1 MVQLKPVLSQRQF
14 LIRGSSEIN
23 SVLRDHPVVRSLKA
37 IVATIT
43 LDYYDKYHRTILFSP
58 KIMLTHHVEYIFLF
72 IPFIFHFL
80 LVSFLFDSF
89 GFDSLY

>member
-23 SVLRDHPVVRSLKA
+23 SVLRDHPVVRTLKA
-37 IVATIT
+37 IVTIT
-43 LDYYDKYHRTILFSP
+43 LDYYDKYRRTILFAP

-72 IPFIFHFL
+72 IPFIFHLL
-80 LVSFLFDSF
+80 LVSFLFNSF